1 MHDVKDQISIL
12 KKCKVKSSSPQHL
25 HLDWD
30 GEKCHLILPHLLC
43 GKGFESAYWEILTNS
58 DSTPFQV
65 TVCPERLGKA
75 IDYVNGLYTI
85 TLNDD
90 DSLTLTSRTRSIT
103 LNAVK
108 VSRDAADFATL
119 RDIKSKITPSEAIS
133 RENLNIPNTISI
145 DARFWEDYKIASKF
159 TAPASRNRIQLENPF
174 LLCGHLY
181 GTDDSRLYANQTRIY
196 GSEYLS
202 ELLNRPSLYF
212 NESLST
218 HLVFGEN
225 KIAVKGEGFMI
236 VTQRA
241 SGHPPNVTKVIP
253 ENLRDGSLDFSDT
266 CDFIRKLMVKSCNN
280 ILTFEQEANTDTVEA
295 ALKVSGKS
303 DNSIYNIKLRG
314 ICDYGIDLNLSINA
328 EYLLDALREG
338 FTHIKLSAT
347 KDYAL
352 APTVLCNPEGSSK
365 EFIVQMPMRG

>member
-1 MHDVKDQISIL
+1 MHAIKDQISIL

-30 GEKCHLILPHLLC
+30 GEKCHLILPYLVC
-43 GKGFESAYWEILTNS
+43 GKGIESAYWEILTNS

-65 TVCPERLGKA
+65 TVCPERLAKA

-108 VSRDAADFATL
+108 VSRDAANFATL
-119 RDIKSKITPSEAIS
+119 RDIKSTITPSEAIS

-145 DARFWEDYKIASKF
+145 DARFWEGYKRASRF
-159 TAPASRNRIQLENPF
+159 TAPASRNQPHLETPF
-174 LLCGHLY
+174 LYCGYLY
-181 GTDDSRLYANQTRIY
+181 GTDGSRLYVNQTRIY
-196 GSEYLS
+196 GSADLTET
-202 ELLNRPSLYF
+202 LNRPFLYF

-241 SGHPPNVTKVIP
+241 SGHPPNAAGVIP

-280 ILTFEQEANTDTVEA
+280 ILTFEQEADSDTVEVT
-295 ALKVSGKS
+295 LKISGES
-303 DNSIYNIKLRG
+303 ENSIYNIKLRG
-314 ICDYGIDLNLSINA
+314 ICDYGIDLDISLDA
-328 EYLLDALREG
+328 VFLLDALREG
-338 FTHIKLSAT
+338 FTHIRITDK
-347 KDYAL
+347 KDYGFS
-352 APTVLCNPEGSSK
+352 PVILCNPEGSRD